1 MTQELIIV
9 ATIIRPHGRYG
20 DVRLQLETDHP
31 EILMNSSKVYLGNDP
46 GEPATI
52 EKIRTHKEA
61 PLLKLAGIDS
71 MDAAHALKGVAI
83 SLPKDELP
91 PLESGEFYL
100 HDLVGL
106 DVVNHNGDEIG
117 VTQWIMETGGTPVL
131 VVTAPDDEEFLIP
144 FSPDAVGD
152 VSLKEKRIILAD
164 LPGLLEINR
173 K

>member
-1 MTQELIIV
+1 M
-9 ATIIRPHGRYG
+9 Y
-20 DVRLQLETDHP
+20 DV
-31 EILMNSSKVYLGNDP
+31 S
-46 GEPATI
+46 
-52 EKIRTHKEA
+52 
-61 PLLKLAGIDS
+61 GIDS
-71 MDAAHALKGVAI
+71 MDAANALKGVAI

-100 HDLVGL
+100 HDLIGL

-117 VTQWIMETGGTPVL
+117 VTQWIMETGSAPVL

-144 FSPDAVGD
+144 LSLDAVGD
-152 VSLKEKRIILAD
+152 VSLKEKRITLAD